1 MRIEGLKRR
10 RGGRVGSGRVAA
22 ACAAALAAGAAA
34 CGEYRT
40 LAVRGAD
47 VALTNDQA
55 NSSWALAGVLMRWTW
70 LPQGTVTVA
79 RVSGGVEYVLAAAD
93 GSVSSNLWW
102 VADGGLYFREGDA
115 VKVYTGGATGTVQV
129 MQKAGE

>member
-1 MRIEGLKRR
+1 MGTVRLLA
-10 RGGRVGSGRVAA
+10 VSAA
-22 ACAAALAAGAAA
+22 ALMACAAV

-40 LAVRGAD
+40 LEVRGAD

-70 LPQGTVTVA
+70 LPQGTVTVS

-93 GSVSSNLWW
+93 GSASSNLWW
-102 VADGGLYFREGDA
+102 AADGGVYFRQGDA

-129 MQKAGE
+129 MQRVGE